1 MCVEPTTALL
11 IASVASAGIQY
22 QATNAQQKAQQ
33 QAQQRQNELARQNAI
48 QRYAAEGLKIRQIAS
63 QTSAKGLEA
72 SKKTRSAQAQYVTQ
86 AGDAGGL
93 MLSGSTDAL
102 MRDFYRVEGNY
113 TNSLNNNLGINVS
126 QYRRNLEAI
135 QFGQESQSTYVTA
148 PNPELNFATQVLNV
162 ANTYYGLEAEKA
174 NRGLQTNRE
183 KNRNRSE
190 VEGFNIG

>member
-1 MCVEPTTALL
+1 MCTGVETALL

-22 QATNAQQKAQQ
+22 QATNAAQKAQQ

-93 MLSGSTDAL
+93 AMSGSTDAL
-102 MRDFYRVEGNY
+102 MRDFYRVDGNY
-113 TNSLNNNLGINVS
+113 KNSLTQNLKLNES
-126 QYRRNLEAI
+126 QFRRNLEAI

>member
-22 QATNAQQKAQQ
+22 QTTNAQQKAQQ

-72 SKKTRSAQAQYVTQ
+72 SKKTRSAQAQYITQ

-102 MRDFYRVEGNY
+102 MRDFYRVDGNY
-113 TNSLNNNLGINVS
+113 KNSLTQNLKLNEN
-126 QYRRNLEAI
+126 QFRRNLEAI

>member
-1 MCVEPTTALL
+1 MCVEPTTALM

-22 QATNAQQKAQQ
+22 QTTNAQQKAQQ
-33 QAQQRQNELARQNAI
+33 QAQQRQNELARQNNI
-48 QRYAAEGLKIRQIAS
+48 QRSAAEGLKIRQIAS

-72 SKKTRSAQAQYVTQ
+72 SKKTRSAQAQYITQ

-102 MRDFYRVEGNY
+102 MRDFYRVDGNY
-113 TNSLNNNLGINVS
+113 KNSLTQNLKLNEN
-126 QYRRNLEAI
+126 QFRRNLEAI

>member
-1 MCVEPTTALL
+1 MCTGVETALL

-33 QAQQRQNELARQNAI
+33 QAQNRQNELARQNAI
-48 QRYAAEGLKIRQIAS
+48 QRYAAEGLKIRQLAS
-63 QTSAKGLEA
+63 QTSAKGFEA
-72 SKKTRSAQAQYVTQ
+72 SKKTKSAQAQYVTQ

-93 MLSGSTDAL
+93 MMSGSTDAL
-102 MRDFYRVEGNY
+102 MRDFYRVDGNY
-113 TNSLNNNLGINVS
+113 KNSLTQNLKLNES
-126 QYRRNLEAI
+126 QFRRNLEAI

>member
-1 MCVEPTTALL
+1 MCVEPTTALM

-48 QRYAAEGLKIRQIAS
+48 QRYAAEGLKIRQITS

-72 SKKTRSAQAQYVTQ
+72 SKKTRSAQAQYVAQ

-93 MLSGSTDAL
+93 AMSGSTNAL
-102 MRDFYRVEGNY
+102 MADFYRTQGNY
-113 TNSLNNNLGINVS
+113 NASLTQNLKLNES
-126 QYRRNLEAI
+126 QFRRNLEAI